1 MDIVGAF
8 FLLLFLLVLTV
19 SNVLFI
25 KNLKKNNIT
34 QLKYKLIFF
43 IISIISFVAT
53 IFTYYIFNTYILIG
67 LFEIQMINSTYK
79 ARFLAI
85 FAIGVLNSVANF
97 LLLRFCLKMIYLK
110 EQRRKNEI
118 ELIGTE

>member
-53 IFTYYIFNTYILIG
+53 IFSYYIFNTYILIG